1 MRLACS
7 YKIIDK
13 WTYIIQVVYKP
24 LTLNRSETVQP
35 CYCVPVPR
43 VILSPNPS
51 GCTES
56 AIHEHLKGE
65 NWTIC
70 HLLKVGPKKHEWCL
84 KYCLGVWDWFHN
96 CFILEV
102 AHHLQNEN
110 LNIYCR
116 EELKCAHLNVVLFMP
131 PNTVSLIQPF
141 DQGKMKAF
149 KTPFM
154 KACETLH
161 MKETPWWIPGS
172 QSLYVTQLVM
182 LAQSRAASSR
192 LLWKTVGKCLTR
204 LHEKFQSL
212 WRCYRKKKK
221 NGDKNKHLPHTNKWR
236 RLWGREG
243 RRCGGSCGREASRDP
258 WWRPGQRTRQGIR
271 FSDESQLKIPK
282 CCPSLTAA
290 QITRW
295 NSALGRVVSD
305 VEECGPESEQSLTLK
320 HHCVCTLHQD
330 LMWKRFEVNSQANK
344 AD

>member
-1 MRLACS
+1 MLHLPCSVLSGSHILGLCGVKMLNLRARWILWDNTYSVLWRKRGVIWTSRFSTLMRLACS

-13 WTYIIQVVYKP
+13 WTYIIQVVYEP

-149 KTPFM
+149 KTHFM

-161 MKETPWWIPGS
+161 TKETPWWIPGS

-212 WRCYRKKKK
+212 WRCYRKKKRMVIK
-221 NGDKNKHLPHTNKWR
+221 T
-236 RLWGREG
+236 
-243 RRCGGSCGREASRDP
+243 
-258 WWRPGQRTRQGIR
+258 
-271 FSDESQLKIPK
+271 
-282 CCPSLTAA
+282 
-290 QITRW
+290 
-295 NSALGRVVSD
+295 
-305 VEECGPESEQSLTLK
+305 
-320 HHCVCTLHQD
+320 
-330 LMWKRFEVNSQANK
+330 
-344 AD
+344 

>member
-1 MRLACS
+1 MLYLACSVLSGSHILRLSGVKMLNLRARWILWDNTYSVLWRKRGVIWTSRFSMLMRLACS
-7 YKIIDK
+7 YKVIDK

-102 AHHLQNEN
+102 GHHRRNEN

-131 PNTVSLIQPF
+131 PNTVSHLTVWSGQNESFQDPLHESLWDSPHEGNTMMDSWKSVTTRDTIGHVGAVQGSIQQAPVKNCWEMF
-141 DQGKMKAF
+141 DQTAWKISK
-149 KTPFM
+149 
-154 KACETLH
+154 
-161 MKETPWWIPGS
+161 
-172 QSLYVTQLVM
+172 SLKVLQ
-182 LAQSRAASSR
+182 
-192 LLWKTVGKCLTR
+192 
-204 LHEKFQSL
+204 
-212 WRCYRKKKK
+212 KKKK
-221 NGDKNKHLPHTNKWR
+221 NGDKN
-236 RLWGREG
+236 
-243 RRCGGSCGREASRDP
+243 
-258 WWRPGQRTRQGIR
+258 
-271 FSDESQLKIPK
+271 
-282 CCPSLTAA
+282 
-290 QITRW
+290 IT
-295 NSALGRVVSD
+295 
-305 VEECGPESEQSLTLK
+305 PTTHK
-320 HHCVCTLHQD
+320 
-330 LMWKRFEVNSQANK
+330 
-344 AD
+344 